1 MNHKELD
8 EILSAWEETKL
19 LEGIDD
25 EEQKLSLALCL
36 NAQNNFNKTTHDG
49 EFNRISI
56 PLTRRVFG
64 ESKAF
69 KRNTFI
75 NYGESKRPEYMF
87 FGATIDLDK
96 KGVFSLEDEAD
107 DVAKLAEE
115 IQKELD
121 TAFADKMGVE
131 VIFHGFGKLVDGT
144 VFMAYN

>member
-25 EEQKLSLALCL
+25 EEQRLSLALCL

-69 KRNTFI
+69 KRNTFV
-75 NYGESKRPEYMF
+75 NYAESKRPEYMF
-87 FGATIDLDK
+87 FGAQINLD
-96 KGVFSLEDEAD
+96 GQFSLEDEAEK
-107 DVAKLAEE
+107 VAELAEN

-121 TAFADKMGVE
+121 TAFADKMGIE